1 MRKIVISCNYRSYM
15 PSPGQNPESPSY
27 SRLATPTDP
36 TDRMNQSPPVNH
48 APPQQP
54 YGPYP
59 PGMGGNYVEILAAYL
74 QQQEQIRMLN
84 HQIQSH
90 QMQTLPLQHLQQ
102 LNSFDPIF
110 NQLCKFE
117 IEND

>member
-1 MRKIVISCNYRSYM
+1 
-15 PSPGQNPESPSY
+15 
-27 SRLATPTDP
+27 
-36 TDRMNQSPPVNH
+36 MNQSPPVNH

-90 QMQTLPLQHLQQ
+90 QMQSLPLQHLQQ